1 MANQTRIVLDKD
13 DRPKAEQIL
22 QATGIKTFSQLFSI
36 FLINYGDHL
45 VSALKASPMAPPPP
59 VMMPASTV
67 QPVRQIPA
75 IERPQKVSTQLQP
88 GISSF

>member
-1 MANQTRIVLDKD
+1 MANQTRIVLDQD

-45 VSALKASPMAPPPP
+45 VSALKASPMAPLP
-59 VMMPASTV
+59 VMMPASNA
-67 QPVRQIPA
+67 QQLRQIPA
-75 IERPQKVSTQLQP
+75 IERPQKVSTQQQP
-88 GISSF
+88 GIGSF